1 MDSNGQSV
9 LIKLKK
15 DLGQGEKVQVG
26 LEVYNFCRKTF
37 PNLFP
42 SQQRYGHTPGRR
54 AGSYERVR
62 PSPIVLP

>member
-42 SQQRYGHTPGRR
+42 SQQRFVQVM
-54 AGSYERVR
+54 SLEKFED
-62 PSPIVLP
+62 SQI